1 MYATVRTRLAMFAA
15 VLGGLAL
22 LTGLQA
28 DEKKAAPAKPDA
40 DKPAEAARPVKP
52 KPLSDSV
59 KRGLKYL
66 AEQQLDS
73 GGWSQGGGW
82 RVGDGGGRIEGA
94 QVSDPAD
101 VGNTAIATLALI
113 RAGNTPKEGEYAK
126 NVARAVAF
134 MCAKVEKADKDS
146 LYVTDVKGTQLQSK
160 IGPYVDTFLVS
171 LVLAEL
177 KGKMEDDATEKR
189 LGAALDKTIAKI
201 EKNQREDGHFAG
213 NDGWASV
220 LSQGLANKGLAR
232 ARQAGAKVS
241 DKSLDRVA
249 NQVAQN
255 FDPKSGTFSTGGTG
269 LGGGSGGATLGGF
282 GASTAGR
289 TSTPTAPAAPAGPGS
304 PGLRGPAPAAPG
316 SAPAPSTMPAPTG
329 AAKPTD
335 AGVPIYNVAANLGSL
350 SEVQNARRAEEHKA
364 KEVLAKKEA
373 SKADRE
379 QAEKVLREIA
389 AGDKLQAQATDGVVK
404 QLESPQFVQG
414 FGSNGGEEFLSFLNI
429 SETLLVKG
437 GADWEKWDKHV
448 TDGMTRAQDK
458 DGSWSGQHCI
468 TGKTFCTA
476 GALLV
481 LMADRAPLP
490 AKLESTGDKEKESPK
505 K

>member
-1 MYATVRTRLAMFAA
+1 MSTTVRTRLAMLAA

-22 LTGLQA
+22 LSALQA
-28 DEKKAAPAKPDA
+28 DEKKADPAKPDP
-40 DKPAEAARPVKP
+40 DKSASAGRPVTP
-52 KPLSDSV
+52 KPLSDAV

-66 AEQQLDS
+66 AAAQLDN
-73 GGWSQGGGW
+73 GGWNQGGGW

-101 VGNTAIATLALI
+101 VGNTAIAALALI
-113 RAGNTPKEGEYAK
+113 RAGNTPKEGEYAR
-126 NVARAVAF
+126 NVARAVEF
-134 MCAKVEKADKDS
+134 MCGTVEKADKDS

-160 IGPYVDTFLVS
+160 IGPYVDTFMVS

-177 KGKMEDDATEKR
+177 KGKMADDVTEKR

-232 ARQAGAKVS
+232 ARQAGAHVS
-241 DKSLDRVA
+241 DVALSRVA
-249 NQVAQN
+249 SQVAGN
-255 FDPKSGTFSTGGTG
+255 FDPKSGTFAAASPA
-269 LGGGSGGATLGGF
+269 GSGGF
-282 GASTAGR
+282 GAGGAFRGGAAPSAGLSGGPGGPAAR
-289 TSTPTAPAAPAGPGS
+289 PTAPGVMP
-304 PGLRGPAPAAPG
+304 
-316 SAPAPSTMPAPTG
+316 PSVG
-329 AAKPTD
+329 KPTD
-335 AGVPIYNVAANLGSL
+335 AGVPIYNAAANLGSI
-350 SEVQNARRAEEHKA
+350 SEVQNARRKDEAKA
-364 KEVLAKKEA
+364 RDVLADKNAPAPE
-373 SKADRE
+373 RR
-379 QAEKVLREIA
+379 QAEVTLREIA
-389 AGDKLQAQATDGVVK
+389 NGAKLQEEATRGVVK
-404 QLESPQFVQG
+404 QLGDQRFVQG

-437 GADWEKWDKHV
+437 GDDWAKWDRQV
-448 TDGMTRAQDK
+448 TDGLNRVQDK

-481 LMADRAPLP
+481 LMGDRAPIP
-490 AKLESTGDKEKESPK
+490 QKLESTGDREKESK